1 MKYVKVLGL
10 RKRNLLG
17 FYNREDSLMVID
29 FSGGILQAI
38 VISCHE
44 FLHRI
49 LDSLQIADWLDLFDP
64 LFTISIMKKPRTW
77 WRLFK
82 VVFFMKPQRYYPLK
96 DEQRVEE

>member
-1 MKYVKVLGL
+1 MRYVKVLGL
-10 RKRNLLG
+10 RKRSLLG
-17 FYNREDSLMVID
+17 FYNHERNLMVID
-29 FSGGILQAI
+29 FSGGILQATI
-38 VISCHE
+38 TSYHE

-49 LDSLQIADWLDLFDP
+49 FSNLRIEDWVDLFDP
-64 LFTISIMKKPRTW
+64 LFTISIIKKPRTW